1 MSEGDEVTVVQHP
14 NWTAEYM
21 RLAKS
26 GRVGRIE
33 RIFTP
38 LGGEGSPPVVRVVF
52 PKVAP
57 YRKERVE
64 FFAPNDLQLKDPRP

>member
-33 RIFTP
+33 RLFTP
-38 LGGEGSPPVVRVVF
+38 LGGSPIARVVF

-64 FFAPNDLQLKDPRP
+64 FFAPTDLQLKDPRP